1 MSTRKKST
9 SKADDTLVDI
19 VEVREQASDFF
30 SRYQSYVIGGVGAL
44 VLLVGGWFAYE
55 NLYKAPRQVEAVEQM
70 FQAQMQFER
79 DSFSLALTNPG
90 GGYQGFL
97 DIIENYK
104 GTPAANLANY
114 YAGVAYLNLGQFDAA
129 IDYLKDFSPAGEVL
143 PSMKAGAL
151 GDAYAEKGDLKQ
163 AMSQYKKAAS
173 SKNNEAITPY
183 YLKKVGLLHE
193 YNGEKA
199 DALKAFQQIKDEYPN
214 STEGRDIEKYIARV
228 SAKG

>member
-1 MSTRKKST
+1 MATRKKST
-9 SKADDTLVDI
+9 RKADETLVDI

-30 SRYQSYVIGGVGAL
+30 SRYQYHVLGAVGAL
-44 VLLVGGWFAYE
+44 VLLVGGWFAYN
-55 NLYKAPRQVEAVEQM
+55 NLYKAPRQTEAVEQM

-79 DSFSLALTNPG
+79 DSFALALTNPG
-90 GGYQGFL
+90 GGYQGLL
-97 DIIENYK
+97 DIIQNYS
-104 GTPAANLANY
+104 GTPAANLAHY
-114 YAGVAYLNLGQFDAA
+114 YAGVSYLNLGQYDAA
-129 IDYLKDFSPAGEVL
+129 IDYLKDFSPAGAVL

-173 SKNNEAITPY
+173 SNKNEAITPY
-183 YLKKVGLLHE
+183 FIKKVGLLHE

-199 DALKAFQQIKDEYPN
+199 DALKAYQQIKDEYPN
-214 STEGRDIEKYIARV
+214 TPEGRDIDKYIARV